1 MQVERIPLPRT
12 PEGRLDEVA
21 WHALRREDV
30 TASDVGA
37 LFQVHQRTTALGL
50 YADKTQGPAG
60 GDTPAARR
68 GRVLEP
74 YVAAELGLRWGDA
87 AAIKKANDYLRGRD
101 TADEHMRVGATPDY
115 YVEREGR
122 RATLEIK
129 TVNAIKFRRAWLG
142 PRGKPE
148 PPLDYVF
155 QARTQAML
163 ADADEGVL
171 AALVCDEAEE
181 ILTWTVERVPRVEE
195 AIRRRVSIFWRAVAA
210 GTYPMLELGREA
222 AAFDRLPKRYGAV
235 TPMIGDPRASALAS
249 RHQERAAQVAEAQRE
264 LREIEDEL
272 RGMMAGAAAVI
283 LPDAR
288 RVVVGRYPG
297 GRRLKVW

>member
-1 MQVERIPLPRT
+1 MMQVERIPLPRT
-12 PEGRLDEVA
+12 AEWRLDEPA

-30 TASDVGA
+30 TASDLGA
-37 LFQVHQRTTALGL
+37 LFRVHQRTTALGL
-50 YADKTQGPAG
+50 YVDKTQGPAG

-74 YVAAELGLRWGDA
+74 FVASELALRWGSA
-87 AAIKKANDYLRGRD
+87 AAVEKADEYLRGRD
-101 TADEHMRVGATPDY
+101 PADEHLRIGATPDY

-129 TVNAIKFRRAWLG
+129 TVNAIKFRRTWI
-142 PRGKPE
+142 RGGRPE

-155 QARTQAML
+155 QARAQAML
-163 ADADEGVL
+163 AGTDEGML
-171 AALVCDEAEE
+171 AALVCDESEE
-181 ILTWTVERVPRVEE
+181 ILTWSIERIPRVEE

-222 AAFDRLPKRYGAV
+222 TAFDRMPRSYAAV
-235 TPMIGDPRASALAS
+235 TPMIGDARASALAT
-249 RHQERAAQVAEAQRE
+249 RHQERVAQIAEAQRE

-288 RVVVGRYPG
+288 RVVAGRYPG

>member
-1 MQVERIPLPRT
+1 MVARGHSPLAFYSAYTASPRLCPIRALIRSFREIVCSSPGSQRADGTGPLGHDRDDGPEREQHPRACV
-12 PEGRLDEVA
+12 RLD
-21 WHALRREDV
+21 DD
-30 TASDVGA
+30 AS
-37 LFQVHQRTTALGL
+37 
-50 YADKTQGPAG
+50 
-60 GDTPAARR
+60 R
-68 GRVLEP
+68 G
-74 YVAAELGLRWGDA
+74 
-87 AAIKKANDYLRGRD
+87 
-101 TADEHMRVGATPDY
+101 
-115 YVEREGR
+115 
-122 RATLEIK
+122 
-129 TVNAIKFRRAWLG
+129 
-142 PRGKPE
+142 
-148 PPLDYVF
+148 
-155 QARTQAML
+155 L
-163 ADADEGVL
+163 ADRL
-171 AALVCDEAEE
+171 SDEAEE

>member
-1 MQVERIPLPRT
+1 MIVERIALPRT
-12 PEGRLDEVA
+12 AEGRLDEAA

-37 LFQVHQRTTALGL
+37 LFRVHQRTTALGL

-60 GDTPAARR
+60 GDSQAARR
-68 GRVLEP
+68 GRVLEHF
-74 YVAAELGLRWGDA
+74 VAAELALRWGDA
-87 AAIKKANDYLRGRD
+87 AEVEKADDYLRGRD
-101 TADEHMRVGATPDY
+101 PADEHMRVGATPDY

-122 RATLEIK
+122 RGTLEIK
-129 TVNAIKFRRAWLG
+129 TVNAIKFRRTWIGA
-142 PRGKPE
+142 RGPE

-163 ADADEGVL
+163 AGTDEAVL

-181 ILTWTVERVPRVEE
+181 ILTWTIERVPRVEE

-235 TPMIGDPRASALAS
+235 TPMLGDPRASALAA
-249 RHQERAAQVAEAQRE
+249 RHQERTAQVAEAQRE